1 LLRCLEIRSMAKN
14 RDSLSE
20 QDSVIF
26 NKRKGEEA
34 GMGLLRKI
42 VVSTLVLGFA
52 FSFFGYIEIVLTNS
66 ITIKLFN

>member
-1 LLRCLEIRSMAKN
+1 MAKN